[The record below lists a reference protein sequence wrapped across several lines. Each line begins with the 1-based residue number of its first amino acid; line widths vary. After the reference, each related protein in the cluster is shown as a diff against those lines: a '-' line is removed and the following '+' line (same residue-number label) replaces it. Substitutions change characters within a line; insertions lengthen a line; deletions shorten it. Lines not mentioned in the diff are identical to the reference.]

1 MNSTDR
7 TATSTN
13 LISFTR
19 SGEKR
24 KMKDIIPTLAAAG
37 YRNLD
42 LNFCEMMN
50 PDSSI
55 DRSYIKVLEDLRKVH
70 ALEYVQSH
78 VPYPRDYL
86 SLTQEDKKYFDTLI
100 ENAISYSL
108 LLNVRA
114 VVIHPIKGT
123 VDDNVDYLSRFL
135 PLFEGTK
142 SFLAIENMESED
154 EISTSGQLLEII
166 SRLNS
171 GHTAVCLDTGHA
183 HIRGL
188 DIPSEIRAYGSLLK
202 ATHIADNRG
211 KYDEHFLPFFGNIEW
226 ENVMKA
232 FREISYTG
240 YFTYECMFFT
250 RYLPREMEEDVL
262 RLSRK
267 IASFLISLA

>member
-1 MNSTDR
+1 MFR
-7 TATSTN
+7 CVIN
-13 LISFTR
+13 L
-19 SGEKR
+19 
-24 KMKDIIPTLAAAG
+24 
-37 YRNLD
+37 
-42 LNFCEMMN
+42 
-50 PDSSI
+50 DSSI
-55 DRSYIKVLEDLRKVH
+55 DRSYIKGLEDLRKVH

-86 SLTQEDKKYFDTLI
+86 SLTQEEKKYFDTLI

-123 VDDNVDYLSRFL
+123 VDDNVEYLSRFL

-226 ENVMKA
+226 ENVMKS

-267 IASFLISLA
+267 IASFLISLE